1 MHKFILYIL
10 CELVY
15 CVVQT
20 GYRKPCKCAMLVSQL
35 QYCESPLYGQAGQRY
50 ELLGTY
56 YSHITVFLMF
66 PGSLRYIYH
75 TCSAHILYSMPS
87 CANYRF
93 LQKLW
98 SHVWLLRPLT
108 NCLTSCLVFQ
118 NPIKGPYIG
127 YLQVSGSVCFCK
139 GPISRPQ

>member
-98 SHVWLLRPLT
+98 SHVWLLSPLT
-108 NCLTSCLVFQ
+108 NCPHFLFGIPKPDQRTIHWVFTGFWKCLF
-118 NPIKGPYIG
+118 
-127 YLQVSGSVCFCK
+127 L
-139 GPISRPQ
+139 